1 MSGGPRHYDQ
11 DKDSTLYVGNL
22 DERCSDAL
30 VWELMLQAGPIINV
44 HLPKDRVTQSHQG
57 YGFVEFGSEEDADYA
72 AKIMNQIR
80 LWGKPIRVNKASA
93 DRRGGGAG
101 AVGVEGGGLGGGQ
114 GVGAELFV
122 GNLDGMVDEKVLFE
136 TFSRFGPLIAPP
148 KVARDDNNLSKGYG
162 FISYADFDAS
172 DDAIANMHGQY
183 LMNKEITVQYAYKKD
198 SKGERHGDMAERALA
213 AQAKKHGVQV
223 QIPAMP
229 ASLVMPAGAPSAP
242 AAMTNGFGAGPPAG
256 IPPPAAAPPSA
267 NRTPQPPPTYNF
279 APYGQPPP
287 ATGMPGYQ
295 PMPTPTPMGM
305 NTMAPPGPPPPGM
318 PPAMPPHHHQPNP
331 RSFANHSPLQIPP
344 QGAGLPA
351 RPPPSMAG
359 YGGPPNAPGMGQQQQ
374 QQQQH
379 QGPPGAPPP
388 GAGPP
393 PMMGQP
399 PPGFRP
405 PGVPNGGG
413 FQGR

>member
-198 SKGERHGDMAERALA
+198 GKGERHGDMAERALA

-287 ATGMPGYQ
+287 QTGMPGYQ
-295 PMPTPTPMGM
+295 PMPTPGPMGM
-305 NTMAPPGPPPPGM
+305 NSMPPPGPPPPGM
-318 PPAMPPHHHQPNP
+318 PPLCPLIITNPTPAPSPTTP
-331 RSFANHSPLQIPP
+331 RSKSHPRAPDSPRVRRRVWRATAGRRMRRAWGSSNSSSSIRDP
-344 QGAGLPA
+344 QVHRHRVL
-351 RPPPSMAG
+351 
-359 YGGPPNAPGMGQQQQ
+359 GP
-374 QQQQH
+374 
-379 QGPPGAPPP
+379 
-388 GAGPP
+388 
-393 PMMGQP
+393 
-399 PPGFRP
+399 RL
-405 PGVPNGGG
+405 
-413 FQGR
+413 